1 MSDKS
6 FKKAIQRADLK
17 LKAGCQRIPKKTRII
32 LVILFLISCGLFSL
46 YQTIS
51 SLYQIKSSDK
61 ASIQRKELPVQSE
74 QTEQESMYRSEERR
88 VGKECRSW
96 WWEDG

>member
-6 FKKAIQRADLK
+6 LKKAIQRADQK

-32 LVILFLISCGLFSL
+32 LVIFFLISCGLFSL

-51 SLYQIKSSDK
+51 SLNQMKSNDK
-61 ASIQRKELPVQSE
+61 TNIQTKEIPVR
-74 QTEQESMYRSEERR
+74 TEQESIYEQDSYNYGTE
-88 VGKECRSW
+88 
-96 WWEDG
+96 

>member
-6 FKKAIQRADLK
+6 FKKAIQRVDQK

-51 SLYQIKSSDK
+51 SLSQMKSSDK
-61 ASIQRKELPVQSE
+61 ASIQTKELPVQSE
-74 QTEQESMYRSEERR
+74 QTEQESMYEQNSYNYGTE
-88 VGKECRSW
+88 
-96 WWEDG
+96 

>member
-1 MSDKS
+1 MSEKS
-6 FKKAIQRADLK
+6 FKKAIQRADQK

-51 SLYQIKSSDK
+51 SLNQMKSNNK
-61 ASIQRKELPVQSE
+61 TKTNIQTKEIPV
-74 QTEQESMYRSEERR
+74 QTEQESIYEQDSYNYGTE
-88 VGKECRSW
+88 
-96 WWEDG
+96 